1 MRITAMNNLFD
12 TLEARGFIQQY
23 TDPKLREILGKEK
36 VTVYI
41 GFDPTASSL
50 HLGTLLPIMG
60 LVHCQRHGHRP
71 IALMG
76 GGTGMIGDPSGK
88 AEERSLLSLENI
100 EYNVSCIRR
109 QFERFLD
116 FQQGENPALMLNNAD
131 WLTRWGFIE
140 FLRDIGK
147 HFNINYMLAK
157 DSVKRRIA
165 DPDKGMSFTEFSY
178 MLLQAYD
185 FYYLRKEHGCAI
197 QMGGSDQWGNI
208 TAGIELIRKL
218 MGAAVYGI
226 TFPLLTTSAGEKFGK
241 SEKGTPVW
249 LDPGLTSP
257 YQMYQYLV
265 RTDDRDVI
273 RYLRLLTLVPM
284 DEIDALES
292 SQGSHPETREAHRR
306 LAYEVT
312 RMVHGPDAADAARR
326 AARVLYGEEIADMN
340 DALLREIFSDVPFT
354 PVSRDGL
361 GRGIM
366 AVDAFH
372 RSGLCGSRSEARRLI
387 QGGGAYINN
396 RRIDSVEHILTAES
410 LASEHFIVLRKGKK
424 DYHLLMVE

>member
-1 MRITAMNNLFD
+1 MNNLFD
-12 TLEARGFIQQY
+12 TLEARGFIQQI
-23 TDPKLREILGKEK
+23 TDTRIHDILGKEK

-41 GFDPTASSL
+41 GFDPTGSSL

-88 AEERSLLSLENI
+88 AEERSLLSPEQI
-100 EYNVSCIRR
+100 EYNVERIRR

-116 FQQGENPALMLNNAD
+116 FQQGENPALMLNNAQ
-131 WLTRWGFIE
+131 WLAQWKFLD

-157 DSVKRRIA
+157 DSVRRRIT
-165 DPDKGMSFTEFSY
+165 DPDKGISFTEFSY

-185 FYYLRKEHGCAI
+185 FYHLRKHYNCKI

-208 TAGIELIRKL
+208 TAGIDLVRKL
-218 MGAAVYGI
+218 MEDTVYGI
-226 TFPLLTTSAGEKFGK
+226 TFPLLTTASGEKFGK

-249 LDPGLTSP
+249 LGSEMTSP
-257 YQMYQYLV
+257 YQMYQYLI

-273 RYLRLLTLVPM
+273 RYLKLLTLLPLE
-284 DEIDALES
+284 EIEVLET
-292 SQGSHPETREAHRR
+292 SQQSRPEAREAHQN

-312 RMVHGPDAADAARR
+312 RMIHGQEAADSARR
-326 AARVLYGEEIADMN
+326 ASRALYGEEIKDMN
-340 DALLREIFSDVPFT
+340 DALLQEIFSEVPFT
-354 PVSRDGL
+354 PISRDGL
-361 GRGIM
+361 SRGIL
-366 AVDAFH
+366 AVQAFH
-372 RSGLCGSRSEARRLI
+372 FSGLCASRSEARRLI
-387 QGGGAYINN
+387 QGGGAYVNN
-396 RRIDSVEHILTAES
+396 RRIDSVEFVLTTHS

-424 DYHLLMVE
+424 DYHLLKVE

>member
-1 MRITAMNNLFD
+1 MDNLFD
-12 TLEARGFIQQY
+12 TLEARGFIHQF
-23 TDPKLREILGKEK
+23 TDPKLREILGTAK

-88 AEERSLLSLENI
+88 AEVRSLLSLEQI
-100 EYNVSCIRR
+100 ENNVACIRR
-109 QFERFLD
+109 QFERFLE
-116 FQQGENPALMLNNAD
+116 FHQGENAALMLNNAD
-131 WLTRWGFIE
+131 WLAPWNFLE

-147 HFNINYMLAK
+147 CFNINYMLAK

-165 DPDKGMSFTEFSY
+165 DPDKGMSYTEFSY

-185 FYYLRKEHGCAI
+185 FYHLRKQYDCII

-208 TAGIELIRKL
+208 TAGIDLIRK
-218 MGAAVYGI
+218 MMEVSAYGI
-226 TFPLLTTSAGEKFGK
+226 TFPLLTTSTGEKFGK

-249 LDPGLTSP
+249 LDGQLTSP

-273 RYLRLLTLVPM
+273 RYLQLLTLMPL
-284 DEIDALES
+284 DEIQALEAS
-292 SQGSHPETREAHRR
+292 LRSRPEAREAHRT
-306 LAYEVT
+306 LAFEVT
-312 RMVHGPDAADAARR
+312 AMVHGREAAEAARR
-326 AARVLYGEEIADMN
+326 ASHVLYGEEIVGMN
-340 DALLREIFSDVPFT
+340 DALLREIFSDVPYT
-354 PVSRDGL
+354 PVSRDRLSQGL
-361 GRGIM
+361 P
-366 AVDAFH
+366 AVETFH
-372 RSGLCGSRSEARRLI
+372 RSGLCGSRSGARRLI
-387 QGGGAYINN
+387 QGGGAYVNN
-396 RRIDSVEHILTAES
+396 RRIDSVECVLTTDS

-424 DYHLLMVE
+424 DYHLLKVE

>member
-1 MRITAMNNLFD
+1 MQNLFD
-12 TLEARGFIQQY
+12 TLEARGFIQQF
-23 TDPKLREILGKEK
+23 TDPELRVILGKEK
-36 VTVYI
+36 LTVYI

-88 AEERSLLSLENI
+88 AEERSLLSPEKI
-100 EYNVSCIRR
+100 EHNVACIKR

-116 FQQGENPALMLNNAD
+116 FSKGENPALMLNNSD
-131 WLTRWGFIE
+131 WLAKWKFLD

-165 DPDKGMSFTEFSY
+165 DPDKGMSFTEFTY

-185 FYYLRKEHGCAI
+185 FYHLRKHYDCKI

-208 TAGIELIRKL
+208 TAGIDLIRKL
-218 MGAAVYGI
+218 LEVTVYGI
-226 TFPLLTTSAGEKFGK
+226 TFPLLTTFTGEKFGK

-249 LDPGLTSP
+249 LDPELTSP

-273 RYLRLLTLVPM
+273 RYLRLLTLLPL
-284 DEIDALES
+284 DEIDAMET
-292 SQGSHPETREAHRR
+292 SQQSRPEDREAHRT

-312 RMVHGPDAADAARR
+312 RMVHGQDAADAARR
-326 AARVLYGEEIADMN
+326 ASQVLYGEEIVDMN
-340 DALLREIFSDVPFT
+340 DALLQEIFSDVPFT
-354 PVSRDGL
+354 PVTRDSL
-361 GRGIM
+361 GRGIL
-366 AVDAFH
+366 AVEAFH
-372 RSGLCGSRSEARRLI
+372 LSGLCGSRSEARRLV
-387 QGGGAYINN
+387 QGKGAYVNN
-396 RRIDSVEHILTAES
+396 RRIDSVECVLTNES
-410 LASEHFIVLRKGKK
+410 VASEHFIVLRKGKK
-424 DYHLLMVE
+424 DYHLLKVE

>member
-1 MRITAMNNLFD
+1 MNNLFE
-12 TLEARGFIQQY
+12 TLESRGFIQQY
-23 TDPKLREILGKEK
+23 TDPDLREILGKER

-50 HLGTLLPIMG
+50 HLGSLLPIMG

-88 AEERSLLSLENI
+88 TDERSLLSLEDI
-100 EYNVSCIRR
+100 EDNLAGIRR

-116 FQQGENPALMLNNAD
+116 FGRGEHGALMLNNAD
-131 WLTRWGFIE
+131 WLTKWRFID

-157 DSVKRRIA
+157 DSVKRRVA
-165 DPDKGMSFTEFSY
+165 ESDKGMSFTEFSY

-185 FYYLRKEHGCAI
+185 FYYLRKEHDCSI

-218 MGAAVYGI
+218 MGATAYGI
-226 TFPLLTTSAGEKFGK
+226 TFPLLTAASGEKFGK

-273 RYLRLLTLVPM
+273 KYLRLLTLMPL
-284 DEIDALES
+284 DEIEALEN
-292 SQGSHPETREAHRR
+292 SQRSRPEAREAHQR

-312 RMVHGPDAADAARR
+312 LMVHGRDAAEAALR
-326 AARVLYGEEIADMN
+326 ASRVLYGEEISN
-340 DALLREIFSDVPFT
+340 VSDALLREIFFDVPFT
-354 PVSRDGL
+354 LVSRDSL
-361 GRGIM
+361 GRGVT
-366 AVDAFH
+366 AVDAFLL
-372 RSGLCGSRSEARRLI
+372 SGLCGSRSDARRLI
-387 QGGGAYINN
+387 QGGGAYVNN
-396 RRIDSVEHILTAES
+396 RRITSVEHVLNTES
-410 LASEHFIVLRKGKK
+410 LASEHFIVLRRGKK
-424 DYHLLMVE
+424 DYLLLKVE

>member
-1 MRITAMNNLFD
+1 MNNLFD
-12 TLEARGFIQQY
+12 TLETRGFIQQF
-23 TDPKLREILGKEK
+23 TDPALRELMGKER
-36 VTVYI
+36 VTAYI

-60 LVHCQRHGHRP
+60 LVHFQRHDHRP

-88 AEERSLLSLENI
+88 AEERSLLSLEEI
-100 EYNVSCIRR
+100 EHNLTCIRG

-116 FQQGENPALMLNNAD
+116 FHRGESSALMLNNAE
-131 WLTRWGFIE
+131 WLARWKFLD

-157 DSVKRRIA
+157 DSVKRRVA

-185 FYYLRKEHGCAI
+185 FYHLRKYYECKI

-208 TAGIELIRKL
+208 TAGIDLIRRL
-218 MGAAVYGI
+218 MGVTVYGI
-226 TFPLLTTSAGEKFGK
+226 TFPLLTTATGEKFGK

-249 LDPGLTSP
+249 LDAEMTSA
-257 YQMYQYLV
+257 YQMYQYLI

-273 RYLRLLTLVPM
+273 QYLRVLTLLPLE
-284 DEIDALES
+284 EIETLEN
-292 SQGSHPETREAHRR
+292 SHRSRPEAREAHRA

-312 RMVHGPDAADAARR
+312 GMVHGKDAADSARR
-326 AARVLYGEEIADMN
+326 AAHVLYGEEIVAMN
-340 DALLREIFSDVPFT
+340 DNLLQEIFADVPFT
-354 PVSRDGL
+354 PLSRDALGGGL
-361 GRGIM
+361 T
-366 AVDAFH
+366 AVEAFH

-387 QGGGAYINN
+387 QGEGAYVNN
-396 RRIDSVEHILTAES
+396 RRINSVEFILTTDS
-410 LASEHFIVLRKGKK
+410 LASQHFIVLRKGKK
-424 DYHLLMVE
+424 DYHLLKVE